1 MKKNLNSVLF
11 WLLLFIMLG
20 IICSPILIKIDVL
33 KSAAKWFLLDLDSMK
48 SSYLGMLG
56 TLFGSCLAITG
67 ALWTQNNIKDDNDIE
82 NTKLTANLIVFN
94 IENTLNDVLYMYIS
108 NCFDLD
114 MMYHKIKIIE
124 KWDEKILIISKHINS
139 SQIKALLQLYTELD
153 RVSEI
158 IIKIINCSDEI
169 ELSTMSHIYN
179 ASNPTTTQRN
189 LSVETYIYD
198 CKIMIKNLVKE
209 TICSTFLDQISLD
222 LEAEG
227 EIIKKCEIKE
237 NELEDY
243 ETKGKIDD
251 VSSSIAF
258 KNELKELHKSYKI
271 LCKEHSQIWEELRDT
286 LVDNLP
292 LNIEYKELINSIKK
306 IYT

>member
-11 WLLLFIMLG
+11 WLLLLIMLG
-20 IICSPILIKIDVL
+20 IICSPILIKIDCL
-33 KSAAKWFLLDLDSMK
+33 KSAAKWFLLDLNSMK

-67 ALWTQNNIKDDNDIE
+67 ALWAQNKIKHDNDIE
-82 NTKLTANLIVFN
+82 NAKIAANLIVFN
-94 IENTLNDVLYMYIS
+94 IENALNDVLYMYIS

-124 KWDEKILIISKHINS
+124 KWDEKILIISKHIKS
-139 SQIKALLQLYTELD
+139 SQIEALLQLYTELD

-158 IIKIINCSDEI
+158 IKKIINCSDEI
-169 ELSTMSHIYN
+169 EQSTTSHIYN

-189 LSVETYIYD
+189 LSVEAYTYD
-198 CKIMIKNLVKE
+198 CKIMIKKLAKE
-209 TICSTFLDQISLD
+209 TICSTFLNQISLD
-222 LEAEG
+222 LEAEN
-227 EIIKKCEIKE
+227 EIYKKYEVKE
-237 NELEDY
+237 NELKDY
-243 ETKGKIDD
+243 KKIHKTDD
-251 VSSSIAF
+251 FSSSIAI
-258 KNELKELHKSYKI
+258 KNEIKELDKSYKI
-271 LCKEHSQIWEELRDT
+271 LSKEHSQIWKELRDT